1 MNQPVYSVVIPVF
14 NEEAVIHET
23 YRRLTGV
30 MAGVGGTYELIFIND
45 GSVDQTKRILTQLA
59 EADKRVKLVDFSRNF
74 GHQIAITAGMDY
86 ASGDAV
92 IVIDA
97 DLQDPPEL
105 IADMIEKWREGY
117 DVVYAVRKER
127 KGETAF
133 KRWTASFFYRVLK
146 VIANIDIPV
155 DTGDF
160 RLISRPVCE
169 VMKRLKERNRFVRG
183 LVSWIGFKQTAITY
197 VREERHAGQTK
208 YPLKK
213 MIKLSW
219 DGITSFSHIP
229 LLIST
234 RIGWIVSLCSF
245 IYGLYLIFKR
255 LFFNSFVQG
264 WASLMVVILFLN
276 GVLFFILGIFGQYIA
291 RIYDETR
298 ERPLYIVKE
307 TIGFEEGER

>member
-1 MNQPVYSVVIPVF
+1 MMSVYSIVVPVF
-14 NEEAVIHET
+14 NEEEVVAET

-30 MAGVGGTYELIFIND
+30 MEAIGESYELIFVND
-45 GSVDQTKRILTQLA
+45 GSTDQTKRILRSLA
-59 EADKRVKLVDFSRNF
+59 EKDRRVKLVDFSRNF

-105 IADMIEKWREGY
+105 IAEMIAKWKEGY

-127 KGETAF
+127 KGESAF
-133 KRWTASFFYRVLK
+133 KRWTASVFYRALRWLS
-146 VIANIDIPV
+146 NIEIPV

-183 LVSWIGFKQTAITY
+183 LVSWVGFRQTALVY
-197 VREERHAGQTK
+197 VRDERYAGETK

-213 MIKLSW
+213 MIQLSW
-219 DGITSFSHIP
+219 DGITSFSHVP

-234 RIGWIVSLCSF
+234 RIGWIVSFSSF
-245 IYGLYLIFKR
+245 IYGAYLIIKR
-255 LFFNSFVQG
+255 LFFNTFVQG
-264 WASLMVVILFLN
+264 WASLMVVMLFLN
-276 GVLFFILGIFGQYIA
+276 GILFFILGIFGQYIA

-298 ERPLYIVKE
+298 QRPLYVVRE
-307 TIGFEEGER
+307 TVGFDEEKP